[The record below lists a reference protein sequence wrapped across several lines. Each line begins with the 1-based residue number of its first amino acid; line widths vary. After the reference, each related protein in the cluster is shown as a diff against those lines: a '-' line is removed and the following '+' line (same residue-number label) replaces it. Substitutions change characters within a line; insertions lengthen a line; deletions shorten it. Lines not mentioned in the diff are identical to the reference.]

1 MPDSELIDQPHAV
14 VGDNIKIPRNRL
26 ISDLALGVISAV
38 RKFNERGFVDYKS
51 KWNRF
56 SSHAGALL
64 RLQRADQSITGIDK
78 GIDANGNLV
87 LDINGEEKV
96 FNSGEVG
103 FIRRE
108 ITP

>member
-1 MPDSELIDQPHAV
+1 M
-14 VGDNIKIPRNRL
+14 
-26 ISDLALGVISAV
+26 ISLLSVISAV
-38 RKFNERGFVDYKS
+38 RKFSERGFVDYKS

-56 SSHAGALL
+56 NSHAGAFL

-78 GIDANGNLV
+78 GIDAKGNLI

-103 FIRRE
+103 FTRKRNYPLIKFRKLNV
-108 ITP
+108 